1 MRSPRV
7 SSFILLLVVS
17 NKYSYCESGEEFEP
31 NIETDV
37 DDDDEKSPK
46 RPLGILRK
54 FDSLVEWAMRE
65 EEIFN
70 LAKARYQ
77 RLKSEVEVLEE

>member
-7 SSFILLLVVS
+7 SGFILLLVVS

-31 NIETDV
+31 NMETDV
-37 DDDDEKSPK
+37 NDDEKSPK